1 MEADSV
7 LHGFGEY
14 QEVRLYKE
22 TKISNLPETRTPGMF
37 SLAPVF
43 IPVVKYLPLKEHDKI
58 QVHIW
63 RHVSSNKVW

>member
-14 QEVRLYKE
+14 KEVQLYKE
-22 TKISNLPETRTPGMF
+22 TKISNLPETRTRGMF

-63 RHVSSNKVW
+63 RHVRENSVW